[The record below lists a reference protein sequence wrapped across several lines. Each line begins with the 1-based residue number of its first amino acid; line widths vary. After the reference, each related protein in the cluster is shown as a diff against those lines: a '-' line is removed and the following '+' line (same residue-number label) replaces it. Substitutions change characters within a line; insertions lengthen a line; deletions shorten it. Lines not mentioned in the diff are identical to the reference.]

1 MRLKLVHQ
9 NERFLINF
17 ESTDFKY
24 IKEYLREFF
33 DLKYPV
39 DLELDGFKVT
49 PGSLRDGDVIHV
61 VRSNKRPRK
70 SSSSSSSSASSDV
83 SSSSASSSSDSS
95 DDEDISTELPTP
107 PYQGTSK
114 TQKRNARNKKK
125 IKFQKFENR
134 RVIPYSSL
142 PTNRVPSNVKVTS
155 VDVEDPNFEPG
166 NNTTHIDWRDNATE
180 EPTQPTEDAPQDSK
194 PHAPQ
199 EVAEQIVMEV
209 DGRPD
214 TAAAPNQDILQLE
227 ETLKLQVYTTT
238 TMIPPYPTKRKA
250 FDRAVNQLQEIASA
264 KMANNEI
271 LTELPPVN
279 SLIAYSELQLNDKN
293 VPEMQIAISHVV
305 EHQEGNIAVVRRACH
320 TRRMVQDLRDM
331 GMEVADDKTPIL
343 LDTLQQSNAVLL
355 RA

>member
-33 DLKYPV
+33 DLKFPV

-61 VRSNKRPRK
+61 VRSNKRQRK
-70 SSSSSSSSASSDV
+70 SSSSSSSSVSSDV

-180 EPTQPTEDAPQDSK
+180 EHTQPTEDASQDLQL
-194 PHAPQ
+194 HAPQ
-199 EVAEQIVMEV
+199 EAAEQSVMEV
-209 DGRPD
+209 DRHPD
-214 TAAAPNQDILQLE
+214 TTAAPNQDIRQLE
-227 ETLKLQVYTTT
+227 EALKVQLTWKG
-238 TMIPPYPTKRKA
+238 TMIPPMYSRRKA
-250 FDRAVNQLQEIASA
+250 FKRAVDQLQEMAST
-264 KMANNEI
+264 KMANNEV

-279 SLIAYSELQLNDKN
+279 SLIAYSVSK
-293 VPEMQIAISHVV
+293 
-305 EHQEGNIAVVRRACH
+305 
-320 TRRMVQDLRDM
+320 
-331 GMEVADDKTPIL
+331 L
-343 LDTLQQSNAVLL
+343 LDVQHSH
-355 RA
+355 